1 MTSATILLAV
11 MWIGMTAYIL
21 FAGADFGG
29 GFWDLFAGDPQ
40 HGRRIRSLIEHAL
53 GPVWET
59 NHVWLIFVLVVLW
72 TGFSP
77 AFAAVMST
85 LYIPLTAA
93 ALGIIARGSAFAFR
107 KASTQ
112 LWQQRLFGA
121 TFAFSSVV
129 TPYFLGTVAGAIAS
143 GRVPLGLA
151 RGDIWSSWWNPT
163 STVTGVLAVAVCAY
177 LAAVYLTHDAER
189 SAPELAEGMRRRALG
204 AGVAAGILSA
214 LGLLVLARDAPTL
227 FRELTG
233 GPAGLLTVASALCGL
248 ASLALLVTRRYVAVR
263 ITAAATVTAVL
274 WAWAIGQYP
283 LILPP
288 RVTISDVQSTPAV
301 LDATLI
307 ALAAGAVL
315 LVPSLVWLYTLFQ
328 HEEPVPP
335 QPAGAPGP
343 APTPDLAPPA

>member
-11 MWIGMTAYIL
+11 MWVGMTAYIL

-29 GFWDLFAGDPQ
+29 GFWDLFAGSAEN
-40 HGRRIRSLIEHAL
+40 GRRTRSLIEHAL

-93 ALGIIARGSAFAFR
+93 AVGIIARGSAFAFR
-107 KASTQ
+107 KASDQ

-129 TPYFLGTVAGAIAS
+129 TPYFLGAVAGAVAS

-189 SAPELAEGMRRRALG
+189 SAPELVEPMRRRALV
-204 AGVAAGILSA
+204 AGVAAGVLSA
-214 LGLLVLARDAPTL
+214 VGLLVLRTDAPPL
-227 FRELTG
+227 FAELTG
-233 GPAGLLTVASALCGL
+233 GAAGLLTAASALCGL
-248 ASLALLVTRRYVAVR
+248 ASLGLLVLRRYVAVR
-263 ITAAATVTAVL
+263 LTAAATVTAVM
-274 WAWAIGQYP
+274 WAWATGQYP
-283 LILPP
+283 LVLPP
-288 RVTISDVQSTPAV
+288 RVTISEVQSTPAV
-301 LDATLI
+301 LDATLV

-315 LVPSLVWLYTLFQ
+315 LLPSLVWLYTLFQ
-328 HEEPVPP
+328 REEPVPSP
-335 QPAGAPGP
+335 TAGTPPDAPRNARRP
-343 APTPDLAPPA
+343 